1 MITSASSVTHVWLST
16 TRRSGTIDDHG
27 RPPAST
33 KTSLQQRLSARAR
46 ERWPEL
52 AGIDVRFRG
61 AFAYVT
67 GRHARRRHHPADAA
81 ALRRIRRPA
90 GASRSTSPA
99 KTATKTPSCPP
110 ATSPA
115 HPKTPSTPPAAS
127 TSATRPPGSEPPTNF
142 RARPL
147 SLGTALLARLGEQQ
161 RSRFGLSNSRTA
173 YRPPRRLVR
182 SALCRLRWAGHATH
196 ARMYACRTCRQR
208 WRAVARPAAHP
219 DRREPEVR
227 GADLDMFVLS

>member
-1 MITSASSVTHVWLST
+1 MAATG
-16 TRRSGTIDDHG
+16 RSG
-27 RPPAST
+27 RALPRRVR
-33 KTSLQQRLSARAR
+33 LRQR
-46 ERWPEL
+46 
-52 AGIDVRFRG
+52 
-61 AFAYVT
+61 
-67 GRHARRRHHPADAA
+67 RHARRRHHPADAA

-99 KTATKTPSCPP
+99 RMATKTRCCPP
-110 ATSPA
+110 ATWPA

-127 TSATRPPGSEPPTNF
+127 TSATRPPGSDPRRTSG
-142 RARPL
+142 RDH
-147 SLGTALLARLGEQQ
+147 LGTALLARLGEQQ

-227 GADLDMFVLS
+227 GADLDMLRAELRPSTHAWPGTSRSLRP